1 MCGRGESNG
10 GGQAILPVHSYPIAE
25 SERTGRIAC
34 PPLVMR
40 DALALYKSELLKWT
54 AKVNLIGPE
63 AKEHLDEHI
72 AEAVAAA
79 EILKPEREVLDFG
92 SGGGLPAIPMAI
104 VSPDARF
111 HLVEADQK
119 KWAFLKHAVRECGLT
134 AVVYGDRLSRA
145 LTRFPPDLRFSLVV
159 SRAVGNPEEWL
170 PTLKGHLAA
179 GARVGLFQSTPALP
193 EIDGFRAGEA
203 VPLPRGESNY
213 LVTLM
218 FHVEP

>member
-1 MCGRGESNG
+1 MYAVEPQRSLE
-10 GGQAILPVHSYPIAE
+10 
-25 SERTGRIAC
+25 T
-34 PPLVMR
+34 
-40 DALALYKSELLKWT
+40 YKRELLRWT
-54 AKVNLIGPE
+54 ARVNLIGPE
-63 AKEHLDEHI
+63 ARAHLDAHI

-79 EILKPEREVLDFG
+79 NVLKPTGDVLDFG

-104 VSPDARF
+104 VSPSARF
-111 HLVEADQK
+111 HMVEADQK

-170 PTLKGHLAA
+170 PTLRGHLAA
-179 GARVGLFQSTPALP
+179 GARVGLFQSVPDFP
-193 EIDGFRAGEA
+193 EIEGFRSGEA
-203 VPLPRGESNY
+203 IPLPRGDSNY
-213 LVTLM
+213 LVTLI